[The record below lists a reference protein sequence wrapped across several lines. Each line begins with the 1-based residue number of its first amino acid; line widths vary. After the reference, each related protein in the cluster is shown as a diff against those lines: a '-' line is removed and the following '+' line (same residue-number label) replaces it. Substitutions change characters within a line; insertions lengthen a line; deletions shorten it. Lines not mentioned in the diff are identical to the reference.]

1 MSISSREADPVRE
14 EVVVAAGV
22 RLSVIRRSPGA
33 RTADD
38 ALSEGGTAG
47 DGDGQPPGATFVLVH
62 GLASN
67 ARLWDGVARSLAA
80 RGHPSVALD
89 QRGHGLSDKPD
100 DGYDF
105 ATITAD
111 LVGVMDQLGLTLPI
125 VVGQSWGGNVALEL
139 AARHRHRVAAIVA
152 VDGGTIELA
161 SAFPAWSDCAA
172 ALAPPRLI
180 GTPVVQLEGYLRGA
194 HPDWPEEGIRGSLA
208 NFEVR
213 ADGTVAPWLSR
224 EHHMAIL
231 RSLWEQSPASLY
243 PHIAVPT
250 LLLPALGAAD
260 DRQRAEAKRA
270 SVGVALTTIPRARVH
285 WFEPADHDIHAQHPD
300 ELTSVMLDNLA
311 DGFLAP

>member
-14 EVVVAAGV
+14 TVTAATGV
-22 RLSVIRRSPGA
+22 HLSIIRRAP
-33 RTADD
+33 
-38 ALSEGGTAG
+38 
-47 DGDGQPPGATFVLVH
+47 DGDRADPAATVRSVPGDAGGRAAATFVLVH

-67 ARLWDGVARSLAA
+67 ARMWDGVARCLAA
-80 RGHPSVALD
+80 RGHASVALD

-105 ATITAD
+105 ATITTD
-111 LVGVMDQLGLTLPI
+111 LVSVIDELGLEGPI

-139 AARHRHRVAAIVA
+139 AARHPPRVAAIVT

-161 SAFPAWSDCAA
+161 TAFPDWPACAA

-180 GTPVVQLEGYLRGA
+180 GTPLAQLEGYLRGA

-213 ADGTVAPWLSR
+213 SDGTVAPWLSR

-231 RSLWEQSPASLY
+231 RSLWEQRPASLY
-243 PHIAVPT
+243 PRVMVPT
-250 LLLPALGAAD
+250 LLLPAIGATD
-260 DRQRAEAKRA
+260 GQQRSDAKRD
-270 SVGVALTTIPRARVH
+270 SVAVALATIPLARVR

-300 ELTSVMLDNLA
+300 ELTNVMLANLA

>member
-1 MSISSREADPVRE
+1 MTISSREADPVPE
-14 EVVVAAGV
+14 MVAAAAGV
-22 RLSVIRRSPGA
+22 RLSVIRRAPRGHPADAVVVDAGAPG
-33 RTADD
+33 
-38 ALSEGGTAG
+38 GG
-47 DGDGQPPGATFVLVH
+47 DGRPAAATFVLVH

-111 LVGVMDQLGLTLPI
+111 LVGVMDRLGLTRPI

-139 AARHRHRVAAIVA
+139 AARYPQRVAAIVA

-161 SAFPAWSDCAA
+161 AAFPDWPACAA
-172 ALAPPRLI
+172 ALATPHLI
-180 GTPVVQLEGYLRGA
+180 GTPAVQLEGYLRRA

-231 RSLWEQSPASLY
+231 RSLWEERPSSLY
-243 PHIAVPT
+243 RRITVPT
-250 LLLPALGAAD
+250 LLLPAIGAAD
-260 DRQRAEAKRA
+260 DGQRSDAKRA
-270 SVGVALTTIPRARVH
+270 SISQALATIPRSRVR

-300 ELTSVMLDNLA
+300 ELTSVMLDNLS